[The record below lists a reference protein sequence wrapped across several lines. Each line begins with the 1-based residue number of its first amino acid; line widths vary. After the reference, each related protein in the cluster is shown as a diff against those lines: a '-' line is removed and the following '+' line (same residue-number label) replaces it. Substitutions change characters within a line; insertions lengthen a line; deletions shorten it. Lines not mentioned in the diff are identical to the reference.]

1 MGRLVSAVI
10 LFYALEKLAVLLAVP
25 LLLGAVWLKYKVHHM
40 DGDKWDRYFR
50 TMPNGKYAALIA
62 AGAAFLIYRHFQF
75 PEPAL
80 TALLL
85 VVLGELRAV
94 RKLDDHKAELWAR
107 LRKLSRTSGE

>member
-1 MGRLVSAVI
+1 MGDVFMERMVKRKMEGVDYLIVEGVIVGVLVVAMVGMVVGTLI
-10 LFYALEKLAVLLAVP
+10 LGFPMLSL
-25 LLLGAVWLKYKVHHM
+25 
-40 DGDKWDRYFR
+40 
-50 TMPNGKYAALIA
+50 LIA

-85 VVLGELRAV
+85 VILGELRAV

-107 LRKLSRTSGE
+107 LRKLSRTSEG